1 MRILENGFRH
11 SLRHDCAARTS
22 GSRPHIDYPIGR
34 SNHIGIV
41 LDNQNGISGIDQ
53 IAQNF

>member
-1 MRILENGFRH
+1 MRILENGFRR